1 MIVGVSDNVDPVAHI
16 EGIMQD
22 PFEGAPGRMN
32 LNRTFDDA
40 IMGLTFMISIFLS
53 LRLQNRAQAAF

>member
-1 MIVGVSDNVDPVAHI
+1 MVAREGFVARIARSRYSLMIVGVNDNADPVSHI

-32 LNRTFDDA
+32 FNRTFDDA
-40 IMGLTFMISIFLS
+40 IMG
-53 LRLQNRAQAAF
+53 

>member
-1 MIVGVSDNVDPVAHI
+1 MIVGVSDNADPVAHI

-22 PFEGAPGRMN
+22 PFEGAPGRMK

-40 IMGLTFMISIFLS
+40 IMG
-53 LRLQNRAQAAF
+53 